1 MVSLFSRFSGSR
13 TGHRRSQSAIDA
25 RTEAPATTGIGG
37 SVSAATVA
45 NYGLEL
51 AVEFKPVEHPVE
63 PFNNDQ
69 PVTCPLPEPSILNDG
84 RIWKERLS
92 ATSRNRANLQVMTEG
107 STLESQDSGG
117 AKLRPNRVV
126 LPSSISA
133 PEHNIR
139 ALLDECNV

>member
-1 MVSLFSRFSGSR
+1 MIVCPFVHLRLIP
-13 TGHRRSQSAIDA
+13 QLQDA
-25 RTEAPATTGIGG
+25 STEAPPNTEIEG
-37 SVSAATVA
+37 SVSVTTATNYRVA
-45 NYGLEL
+45 L

-63 PFNNDQ
+63 PFNTDQ

-92 ATSRNRANLQVMTEG
+92 ATTRNGSNLHVMKEG
-107 STLESQDSGG
+107 SAVEPEGTAG
-117 AKLRPNRVV
+117 AKLRASRVL

-139 ALLDECNV
+139 ALLEEFSVPIE